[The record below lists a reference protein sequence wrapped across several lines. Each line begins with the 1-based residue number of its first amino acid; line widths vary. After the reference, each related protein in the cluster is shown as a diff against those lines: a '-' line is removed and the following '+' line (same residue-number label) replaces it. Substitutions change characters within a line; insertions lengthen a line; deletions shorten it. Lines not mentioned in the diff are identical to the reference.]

1 MACKSIFTS
10 TTTTLSTKQHLK
22 ESHSPLVAHVGSTV
36 YSTQQQP
43 RLITSRPT
51 FNLIPHFHLVSYSQ
65 TSRTD
70 FTATAISVWR
80 ESKNGLS
87 LTLSESLTLS
97 LFDFEG
103 LHEQFK
109 SRIQTQENLENLLP
123 ITSDDLNKSRIDPNK
138 ALGSFPCH
146 RVNTGCSHNFRNLQ
160 QSTTNSNQQ

>member
-80 ESKNGLS
+80 ESKNGLP

-103 LHEQFK
+103 LHVDW
-109 SRIQTQENLENLLP
+109 IQIQQNLENLVP
-123 ITSDDLNKSRIDPNK
+123 VTSDDLNKSSIDPNT
-138 ALGSFPCH
+138 ALASFPCH
-146 RVNTGCSHNFRNLQ
+146 RVNTGCSHNLRNLQ
-160 QSTTNSNQQ
+160 QSTTKSNQQ